1 MFPSIS
7 SRCFAL
13 PRHFPDFIRAN
24 GTIGILFVSHCAAY
38 YLMEILLKIQHH
50 LFLYAKSNSVSTI
63 KVISAYCVWR
73 LLVPNSQWLVHANVF
88 LSHEVPKPL
97 FIPLP
102 LVTMVPLT
110 RQHKGAFLMYS
121 KLTFQGPCAEMKCC
135 LIPQQM
141 KNTVSRTCSSF
152 KITVNSVKQHRFDRN
167 RTKYCFRCLKGP
179 RAHLAAEHASA
190 SYSRQYYF
198 SLSLIIKYKYRSHK

>member
-63 KVISAYCVWR
+63 KVISACCVWR

-102 LVTMVPLT
+102 LVTMVPPDSL
-110 RQHKGAFLMYS
+110 A
-121 KLTFQGPCAEMKCC
+121 QGCFSHLFKIDLSRSLCRDEM
-135 LIPQQM
+135 LFNPPADEEY
-141 KNTVSRTCSSF
+141 SF
-152 KITVNSVKQHRFDRN
+152 KNLLEF
-167 RTKYCFRCLKGP
+167 
-179 RAHLAAEHASA
+179 
-190 SYSRQYYF
+190 
-198 SLSLIIKYKYRSHK
+198 